1 MKNNTVS
8 VNARAVAL
16 PVGEQAAPEWIMYL
30 PGGEHLAEATV
41 DGKPEAIT
49 YVVDEAAAKA
59 LNDSLQTVLSAEGP
73 EPFLSF
79 DHAPTSTKASA
90 WPREFAWKDG
100 AVKCRVEWTPAGA
113 DAVTVRAKGQLP
125 TYRYFS
131 PSFRFDRRSR
141 KITGIDLP
149 EAGSLVNDPAF
160 RAIAKVTAAQ
170 STVTAPAVLKPKPN
184 TMDYEKLAKAAMAA
198 LGMTEEEAAG
208 EDAENILTSKVDAL
222 KASATSVKASKAASI
237 ELATVKASLA
247 AAEADLQK
255 EREARADD
263 AIAAAVKAQ
272 RIAPKDTETITFY
285 RDALLRDHTAAVK
298 ALQKLPAIVPA
309 DSGAD
314 TPGAKG
320 TPNADD
326 EAAENARYATV
337 RAKAAEMKTTHPNL
351 SHAERFRLA
360 EKLVK

>member
-16 PVGEQAAPEWIMYL
+16 PIGEQSAPEWIMYL
-30 PGGEHLAEATV
+30 PGGEHTAEATV

-49 YVVDEAAAKA
+49 YIVDEATAKA
-59 LNDSLQTVLSAEGP
+59 LNASLQTVLSAEGP

-170 STVTAPAVLKPKPN
+170 TDVAAPAVPNPNKP
-184 TMDYEKLAKAAMAA
+184 TMNYEKIAKAAMAA

-222 KASATSVKASKAASI
+222 KGAATSVKASRAS

-247 AAEADLQK
+247 AAEAELQK

-320 TPNADD
+320 TPNAADA
-326 EAAENARYATV
+326 EKAENERYARV
-337 RAKAAEMKTTHPNL
+337 SARAAAMKATHPNL
-351 SHAERFRLA
+351 SHSERFGLA
-360 EKLVK
+360 EKLEQ